1 MKKTFCLLLAGLLMI
16 TGFILPVFTCA
27 EETTAE
33 EYPEGFDPF
42 GENQLGDGWE
52 WESDPY
58 GETPPEEEKNDD
70 NSFDQADDAWE
81 WDNEPY
87 EETPSEAEKKSSDS
101 FVKGYIVVPAG
112 LTVYWD
118 ADLTVSAGFFT
129 KSGNLYVEAVSENS
143 LRGAFYDDNIRMTR
157 IVYLPKDQVT
167 LLPSSAVAAM
177 NNALRRANAEAHTY
191 NGHSLYTLPFYVAPK
206 TETPRTPAPE
216 PALPEDSGEESEEEP
231 RETEPE
237 TQEPMNEEPEIP
249 EGIMEQPAENEPEAQ
264 EPVVEEPEVP
274 EVIAEEPAE
283 IEPEVLEP
291 EEENWTAAP
300 TDLNAVLADD
310 GASVILSWVG
320 NGTNAAVRVY
330 ELLGDSG
337 NMLGDVNEGETFTTE
352 ALTPGEHTFFVR
364 TVRGDSFGLASD
376 YVSVLVP
383 ADWKAAPTDLAAFL
397 SEDGTTVVLTW
408 TGNGAASSYSVYEK
422 LPDSTKARLLGTTD
436 ETCSFTTKP
445 LNPGD
450 HSFLV
455 RSKEGDAYGAFSAAV
470 SITVPPHWKAAP
482 TELTA
487 DLSEDGTAVVLT
499 WTGNGIVN
507 SYRVYEKLPDSNKA
521 RLVGTIEDAETF
533 TTDALEPGEHTFLV
547 KTFLEEDSGIFSE
560 SVTITVPE
568 R

>member
-1 MKKTFCLLLAGLLMI
+1 MKKTFCLLLAGLLMM

-27 EETTAE
+27 AETVAEETPTAE
-33 EYPEGFDPF
+33 E
-42 GENQLGDGWE
+42 
-52 WESDPY
+52 
-58 GETPPEEEKNDD
+58 TKKND
-70 NSFDQADDAWE
+70 F
-81 WDNEPY
+81 
-87 EETPSEAEKKSSDS
+87 
-101 FVKGYIVVPAG
+101 FFKGYVVVSAG
-112 LTVYWD
+112 VTVYWD
-118 ADLTVSAGFFT
+118 EELTVPAGFFT
-129 KSGNLYVEAVSENS
+129 KSGNLYAKAVSDVS
-143 LRGAFYDDNIRMTR
+143 LRGAFYDGDIKMTR
-157 IVYLPKDQVT
+157 IVYLPKDQVK

-177 NNALRRANAEAHTY
+177 NNALRRANAEIPTY
-191 NGHSLYTLPFYVAPK
+191 NGQPLYTLPFYMAPV

-216 PALPEDSGEESEEEP
+216 SALSEDSEEESEEEP
-231 RETEPE
+231 REMETENEPE
-237 TQEPMNEEPEIP
+237 SQKPVIEEPEVS
-249 EGIMEQPAENEPEAQ
+249 EGIVEEPAENEPEPQ

-274 EVIAEEPAE
+274 EVIAEEPVE

-310 GASVILSWVG
+310 GVTVILSWTG

-337 NMLGDVNEGETFTTE
+337 NMLGDVEEGETFTTE

-376 YVSVLVP
+376 YILVLVP

-408 TGNGAASSYSVYEK
+408 TGNGAAVSYSVYEK
-422 LPDSTKARLLGTTD
+422 LPDSTKARLLGTAD
-436 ETCSFTTKP
+436 DTCSFTTKP

-455 RSKEGDAYGAFSAAV
+455 RSKEGDAYGAFSATA
-470 SITVPPHWKAAP
+470 SITIPPHWKAAP

-507 SYRVYEKLPDSNKA
+507 SYRIYEKLPDSNKA

-533 TTDALEPGEHTFLV
+533 TTEALEPGEHTFLV